1 MPIKQYII
9 DTVSS
14 DKYTVSELVDEFAKE
29 YPEIADNADMLKGMS
44 KESIVKFL
52 KLAKDDEFKDA
63 LPYTQIVFTSS
74 KPAKNLADEIE
85 SKLSGNY
92 AAFVTRA
99 ENSGITMLDS
109 EMAQHKMIGSVFPI
123 VFMLIALLAI
133 ITSMNRLISNQRIQ
147 IGTLK
152 ALGFSSGKIALHYTG
167 YGFSVSLIGSLL
179 GLIAG
184 RLRFHIYS
192 TAQWPPIILCRN
204 GKRDTTQAFSSLH
217 SERLRRARW

>member
-1 MPIKQYII
+1 
-9 DTVSS
+9 
-14 DKYTVSELVDEFAKE
+14 
-29 YPEIADNADMLKGMS
+29 
-44 KESIVKFL
+44 
-52 KLAKDDEFKDA
+52 
-63 LPYTQIVFTSS
+63 
-74 KPAKNLADEIE
+74 
-85 SKLSGNY
+85 
-92 AAFVTRA
+92 
-99 ENSGITMLDS
+99 MLDS

-184 RLRFHIYS
+184 PLTLPYLFYGTMASYYS
-192 TAQWPPIILCRN
+192 LPQWKTGYDASFFLVALGTVAAR
-204 GKRDTTQAFSSLH
+204 TLVTFLT
-217 SERLRRARW
+217 RRKI